1 MDPINKPQEGC
12 TPTSSNCVIWQGPD
26 IPCIN
31 LCKND
36 NISTVVYKLAT
47 ELCEL
52 LDSLNISTYD
62 ITCLDLGNCGPDDFK
77 SLIQLL
83 IDKICELENITPS
96 SSTGNTDAL
105 NKVVKICETFY
116 YINPTGDS
124 VTTMTVLEYVLA
136 IGNKVCSIVGQI
148 STINSVIANHENR
161 ISNLEKAP
169 DPTDVLPQVQSVCV
183 NPGTR
188 DMDEL
193 LQELEAAFC
202 NLQIYT
208 GAPTDIVASMN
219 AACNLNNAARL
230 YGSGKMSDITGW
242 HSSPINLAQSFSN
255 MWKTICDMRSAVSF
269 MSQNCCASGVDAI
282 NISMDTSLDGSDNLL
297 IIFTGTIPSTIAD
310 GNNGSTIVITDELQT
325 SYSIAAVNVKSS
337 YLIPRVTM
345 TIPLAA
351 TPINTDGALK
361 VDLHGEFK
369 DTIGGSTYSITLQD
383 VVITGGCPTVGV
395 TPSHTSV
402 DWAFAWPG
410 NPAIVTV
417 QLLNGFGNV
426 VQSQLLNISTPAQSG
441 SFSGLNWGTHYSI
454 RLIVNS
460 KPCSEVT
467 FTTDTYV
474 CSAPLLQATTFDY
487 TNPVDGIKGNTVEGW
502 QALYDANNP

>member
-1 MDPINKPQEGC
+1 
-12 TPTSSNCVIWQGPD
+12 
-26 IPCIN
+26 
-31 LCKND
+31 
-36 NISTVVYKLAT
+36 
-47 ELCEL
+47 
-52 LDSLNISTYD
+52 
-62 ITCLDLGNCGPDDFK
+62 
-77 SLIQLL
+77 
-83 IDKICELENITPS
+83 
-96 SSTGNTDAL
+96 
-105 NKVVKICETFY
+105 
-116 YINPTGDS
+116 
-124 VTTMTVLEYVLA
+124 
-136 IGNKVCSIVGQI
+136 
-148 STINSVIANHENR
+148 
-161 ISNLEKAP
+161 
-169 DPTDVLPQVQSVCV
+169 
-183 NPGTR
+183 
-188 DMDEL
+188 
-193 LQELEAAFC
+193 
-202 NLQIYT
+202 
-208 GAPTDIVASMN
+208 
-219 AACNLNNAARL
+219 
-230 YGSGKMSDITGW
+230 
-242 HSSPINLAQSFSN
+242 
-255 MWKTICDMRSAVSF
+255 

-337 YLIPRVTM
+337 YLIPQVTM

-402 DWAFAWPG
+402 DWAFVWPG

-441 SFSGLNWGTHYSI
+441 SFGGLHWGTHYSI